1 MQSIKITKEY
11 TFEEIK
17 EEFKQKMQ
25 VACEEM
31 QSVLKDLNTICNSLD
46 LKVINMNNFSD
57 NVGVSRRSLFLVDQI
72 LSEVMSSVEM
82 LSQMNEVSN
91 EAEAQEDDQAG

>member
-31 QSVLKDLNTICNSLD
+31 QSVSKDLNTICNSLD

>member
-31 QSVLKDLNTICNSLD
+31 QSVSKDLNTICNSLD

-82 LSQMNEVSN
+82 LSQMNEASN
-91 EAEAQEDDQAG
+91 ETEAQEDDQAG

>member
-31 QSVLKDLNTICNSLD
+31 QSVSKDLNTICNSLD

-82 LSQMNEVSN
+82 LSQMNEASN
-91 EAEAQEDDQAG
+91 ETEAQEDDQAR